1 MRKIIFTLLTILV
14 SSGISQ
20 QIDIPRI
27 EQMPNRPEPYEMRDW
42 KKVTLGYDS
51 LVFDFSLSGQYLPLI
66 WLNTQT
72 VNYPEHNSFGLHTA
86 VGTNSPNNAEAIN
99 ILPAVVGATLAGID
113 KSDQNGTNW
122 VLMCEE
128 FFNNRPEEDVYLNG
142 WISSSGNDW
151 WYDTMPNI
159 FFYQLYDLYPG
170 TGDFVHQF
178 NSVADQWLK
187 AVETMGGDVTP
198 WAEPNMNYRAFS
210 LSQMQPLDSGVRQPE
225 AAGAIAWILYNAYVE
240 TGTEKYRIGAE
251 WCLEF
256 LNTWSTNPSYE
267 LQLPYGV
274 YTAARMN
281 AESGTGYDIYK
292 LTNWCFTPE
301 ENVRYWGA
309 TLGNWGGYDCNGLIG
324 EALFDGYA
332 FIMNGFEQAGALV
345 PMVRYDDRFARAIGK
360 WMLNLANATR
370 LFYTKYLPDEN
381 QDGETWSKTYDPKS
395 YIAHEAMR
403 EVDLNSDNSPFATG
417 DFARSGW
424 GATNFALYGSSHVG
438 IFGGIIDTTNVDMIL
453 RLDVLKTD
461 YFNDTAYPTYLYYNP
476 YDTIQ
481 QVNIDLNSESY
492 DLYDAVSNE
501 FISTQATGFV
511 TFNIPADAA
520 VLLVLTP
527 ANGTISYELN
537 KLLINGIVVDYNSD
551 NDVTNYPPR
560 IKALASELREIPRN
574 SQAKIYCTAE
584 DRDSDPLAYL
594 WLAEA
599 GSVEGNTSVITWHAP
614 DTAGTFQIQCI
625 VSDDM
630 GGSDTAQVLI
640 DVLQTRDPEIQEINA
655 IPLEIGL
662 GESTTVSCLASDPD
676 EDILSYHWSSTT
688 GLFQWNDSSVVE
700 WTGPDEA
707 GYYYLYCH
715 VEDGVGGETF
725 DSVGVSVGRRVAYYP
740 FDGNAEDASGY
751 NNHGVVSGA
760 VLTED
765 WQGNPNSAY
774 YFDGVDDY
782 IRIQNHPSLNFQEEI
797 SVVIWMRIDEFFERE
812 AHPVSH
818 GNWENRWKVSI
829 TDTKIRW
836 TVKTD
841 EGIKD
846 LDSDNNVSSGIFY
859 HTAFVYTENR
869 MEIYINGQPES
880 STTWSGAILKTSI
893 DFMIG
898 QVLPGNS
905 NYNFKGV
912 IDDVSIYNY
921 ALSATEIADI
931 YDQSTP
937 IELGTDT
944 DIPQK
949 YHLDQNYP
957 NPFNPITMINYQV
970 PMTNEVEISV
980 YNILGEKIVTLV
992 SKKQQ
997 AGYYSVQWDASDFAS
1012 GIYYYK
1018 IKAGAF
1024 ISVKKMILVK

>member
-1 MRKIIFTLLTILV
+1 MRTKIFTLLAIVV
-14 SSGISQ
+14 SSGLCQ
-20 QIDIPRI
+20 QVNIPRI
-27 EQMPNRPEPYEMRDW
+27 EQMPNQPEPYEMRDW

-66 WLNTQT
+66 WMHTQT
-72 VNYPEHNSFGLHTA
+72 VNYPEHNSFGLHSA
-86 VGTNSPNNAEAIN
+86 VGTYAPSNAEAIN
-99 ILPAVVGATLAGID
+99 ILPAVIGATLAGID
-113 KSDQNGTNW
+113 KSDQDGTNW

-128 FFNNRPEEDVYLNG
+128 FFNNRPEENVYLNG
-142 WISSSGNDW
+142 WIASSGSDW

-159 FFYQLYDLYPG
+159 FFYQLYDLYRG
-170 TGDFVHQF
+170 TGDFAHQF
-178 NSVADQWLK
+178 TSVADQWLT

-198 WAEPNMNYRAFS
+198 WAAPYMNYRAFN
-210 LSQMQPLDSGVRQPE
+210 LSQMQPLASGVRQPE
-225 AAGAIAWILYNAYVE
+225 AAGAIAWILYNAYLE
-240 TGTEKYRIGAE
+240 TGAEKYRIGAE

-256 LNTWSTNPSYE
+256 LNNWGTNPSYE

-274 YTAARMN
+274 YAAARMN
-281 AESGTGYDIYK
+281 AELGTSYDIYK

-309 TLGNWGGYDCNGLIG
+309 TLGNWGGYDCDGLIG

-345 PMVRYDDRFARAIGK
+345 PMVRYDDRFARTIGK

-370 LFYTKYLPDEN
+370 LFYTNYLPDDN
-381 QDGETWSKTYDPKS
+381 QDGEAWSKVYDPKS

-424 GATNFALYGSSHVG
+424 GSTNFALYGSSHVG
-438 IFGGIIDTTNVDMIL
+438 IFGGIIDTTNVEMIL
-453 RLDVLKTD
+453 RLDALKTD
-461 YFNDTAYPTYLYYNP
+461 YFNEAAYPTYLYYNP
-476 YDTIQ
+476 YDTIR
-481 QVNIDLNSESY
+481 QVYIDLQSESY

-501 FISTQATGFV
+501 FISTEATGLV
-511 TFNIPADAA
+511 TFNIPADEA

-527 ANGTISYELN
+527 TNGTIRYELN
-537 KLLINGIVVDYNSD
+537 KLIIDEIVVDYNSD
-551 NDVTNYPPR
+551 NEITNYPPR
-560 IKALASELREIPRN
+560 IKAFASLLQKVPRQ
-574 SQAKIYCTAE
+574 SQTEIYCAAE
-584 DRDSDPLAYL
+584 DRDTDPLTYL
-594 WLAEA
+594 WSAEA
-599 GSVEGNTSVITWHAP
+599 GNIEGNTAVINWHTP
-614 DTAGTFQIQCI
+614 DSAGIFQIQCI

-630 GGSDTAQVLI
+630 GASDTAQVLI
-640 DVLQTRDPEIQEINA
+640 EVLETRDPEILEINA
-655 IPLEIGL
+655 APAEIGL

-676 EDILSYHWSSTT
+676 EDILSYYWSSIY
-688 GLFQWNDSSVVE
+688 GSFHWNDSSVVV
-700 WTGPDEA
+700 WTGPEDA
-707 GYYYLYCH
+707 GYYYLYCY
-715 VEDGVGGETF
+715 VEDGAGGEAF

-751 NNHGVVSGA
+751 NNHGIVSGA

-797 SVVIWMRIDEFFERE
+797 SVVFWMRIDEFFERE

-898 QVLPGNS
+898 QVLPGNN

-944 DIPQK
+944 EIPQK
-949 YHLDQNYP
+949 YYLAQNYP